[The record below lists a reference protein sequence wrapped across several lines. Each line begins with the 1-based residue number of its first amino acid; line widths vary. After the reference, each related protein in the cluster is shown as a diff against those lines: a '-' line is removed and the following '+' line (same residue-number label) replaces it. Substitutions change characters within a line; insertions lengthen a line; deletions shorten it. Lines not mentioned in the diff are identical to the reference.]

1 MQLSLTVRTIFIPT
15 LLLKE
20 KEKKTLRM
28 LLITPASFVDILVGK
43 LLVVLVF
50 QLAIT
55 SVVLAILGGFSG
67 AVPLVVLY
75 VLLGACLSL
84 SLGLLYG
91 SLFNSVQSAGTV
103 AGLVS
108 IIYIVSG
115 IFVGQFGELLG
126 NDPMLQIARF
136 ITPYYLAEGVANA
149 SKNLGYWEAICSI
162 SASSWAVRPYFWK
175 FQSGHYAGNLQF

>member
-1 MQLSLTVRTIFIPT
+1 
-15 LLLKE
+15 
-20 KEKKTLRM
+20 M

-84 SLGLLYG
+84 SLGLLYEYM
-91 SLFNSVQSAGTV
+91 FNSVQSAGTV

-126 NDPMLQIARF
+126 NGPVLQIARF
-136 ITPYYLAEGVANA
+136 ITPYYLAEGLANA
-149 SKNLGYWEAICSI
+149 SKNLSSLGSNLLDISIILGSTAIFLAI
-162 SASSWAVRPYFWK
+162 SVWALRR
-175 FQSGHYAGNLQF
+175 QSAVLVVI